1 MSDIEALKSL
11 KASNPN
17 EEAIEDG
24 VDTHSQNT
32 VHARLRANS
41 TVMKAKKILGI
52 PSLDPRHFQ
61 HLLIS

>member
-1 MSDIEALKSL
+1 MSDLEALKNP
-11 KASNPN
+11 KASSSND
-17 EEAIEDG
+17 EAIEDG

-41 TVMKAKKILGI
+41 TVMKAKKILGM
-52 PSLDPRHFQ
+52 PSLDPPLSQ

>member
-1 MSDIEALKSL
+1 MSDIEALKAM

-17 EEAIEDG
+17 DEAIEEG

-41 TVMKAKKILGI
+41 TVMKAKKILGM
-52 PSLDPRHFQ
+52 P
-61 HLLIS
+61 